1 MTQLQGFGALLFG
14 AVALAFVGTL
24 AILFGGPLEI
34 TLALAAMF
42 AAYGSQFF
50 SFAQAATT
58 EYGLP
63 RGPDYEWWAKFASW
77 GLWASI
83 ALGAASFLLSVW
95 F

>member
-14 AVALAFVGTL
+14 AVALAFVGAL

-34 TLALAAMF
+34 TLALAAVF
-42 AAYGSQFF
+42 AAYTCQWCLFAMEHAF
-50 SFAQAATT
+50 SLNRRDEGTDLLGRSAFWLQIAC
-58 EYGLP
+58 
-63 RGPDYEWWAKFASW
+63 
-77 GLWASI
+77 I